1 MSSIQHKQ
9 IDKSGVN
16 MALTAG
22 SLKWLIL
29 DVGDIRFLPLAPEA
43 CDVHCRCGCRNLRN
57 NLNWEFD
64 LKSSAQQIARATK
77 KDNLEWKRLRIW
89 TGFYLSFVG
98 HNHHDEVD
106 RDRQIDEEGQDIS
119 QIW

>member
-16 MALTAG
+16 IALTAG

-43 CDVHCRCGCRNLRN
+43 CDVHCRCRCHDLWN
-57 NLNWEFD
+57 NLD
-64 LKSSAQQIARATK
+64 
-77 KDNLEWKRLRIW
+77 
-89 TGFYLSFVG
+89 
-98 HNHHDEVD
+98 
-106 RDRQIDEEGQDIS
+106 
-119 QIW
+119 